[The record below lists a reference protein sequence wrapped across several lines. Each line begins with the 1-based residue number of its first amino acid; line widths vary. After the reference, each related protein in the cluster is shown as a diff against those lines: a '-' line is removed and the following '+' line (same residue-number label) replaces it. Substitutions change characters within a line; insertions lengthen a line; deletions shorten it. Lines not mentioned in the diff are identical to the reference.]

1 MLGQRRG
8 AFPALPSY
16 TRLVELRPQTLLPLC
31 AYGPTRKGP
40 MTGRPF
46 IDSLPIRVGHN
57 RRIHSQRVLAG
68 LAPRGKARHAG
79 KVVGAGFTVLSCPG
93 SSMKGGAWLGL
104 RGTPGQVDDRRPGR
118 KRVRQLWGKRLGD
131 RGDLR
136 QELFEPLWAQ
146 DLPLIPR
153 LKRNR
158 KNKRMPGLD
167 KGLLRQRALIERGND
182 QRKNISPVEHP
193 RHRRAPNGLVHS
205 VAAVVT

>member
-1 MLGQRRG
+1 
-8 AFPALPSY
+8 
-16 TRLVELRPQTLLPLC
+16 
-31 AYGPTRKGP
+31 
-40 MTGRPF
+40 
-46 IDSLPIRVGHN
+46 
-57 RRIHSQRVLAG
+57 
-68 LAPRGKARHAG
+68 
-79 KVVGAGFTVLSCPG
+79 
-93 SSMKGGAWLGL
+93 L

-193 RHRRAPNGLVHS
+193 RHRRAPKGLVHM
-205 VAAVVT
+205 VAAVVA